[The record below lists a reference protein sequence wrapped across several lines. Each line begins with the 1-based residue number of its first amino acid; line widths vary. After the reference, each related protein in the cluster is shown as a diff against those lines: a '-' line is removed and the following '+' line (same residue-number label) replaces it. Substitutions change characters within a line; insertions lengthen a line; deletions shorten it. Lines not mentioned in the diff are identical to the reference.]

1 MMDCILAT
9 MCKALAGISSITTF
23 ADYFPLQWRVAVFYL
38 YSDHFT
44 GAQGYTQHVLPSAR
58 ALFVEILAIVFDVN

>member
-9 MCKALAGISSITTF
+9 MCKALAAISSITTF

-38 YSDHFT
+38 YSAHFT
-44 GAQGYTQHVLPSAR
+44 GAQGYTQY
-58 ALFVEILAIVFDVN
+58 ILHLCKSIICGDIRGSIWC